1 MSNVLGILLATAALI
16 AQPAAS
22 NAAAGAEPGVCLA
35 LSGGGARGLAHIGI
49 LQALEAED
57 VPLRCIAGT
66 SMGALVGGLYA
77 AGYSPTRMQEIVRS
91 LEWRRVFSGRPER
104 SLVPLVLRVDEMPAV
119 LRFPLD
125 GRRLR
130 LPTARDSDYRIN
142 RLLFRLLA
150 EPGFR
155 MGPDFDRLRV
165 PLRTV
170 ATDLESGERVVLA
183 EGSLAR
189 AVRASLSTPVNLV
202 PVTIAGRL
210 LVDGGLVDN
219 LPTDVAR
226 EMGAGPVLAVDV
238 RSPALKP
245 KPSDSFVDTTA
256 VVVDL
261 LMRARNEGTYAA
273 ADAVID
279 LRPALAGIRPTDYR
293 RHQDAIA
300 IGAHEGRRGA
310 ARARALLG
318 EEVPA
323 AGRGERPAP
332 GPALEGLR
340 IDEVAVRGA
349 DHVRHSVVTR
359 ALGLAPGDPF
369 AMERVLRGMDAAYA
383 TELFQSVWLDVTPS
397 AKEGAAVTVE
407 VQEAPR
413 VVLEAGGGYDE
424 GDNAWGF
431 LRLRNRN
438 LFGRGERIDT
448 TGIAGDAEVGVFMG
462 MTGER
467 PMGLPVGVFVRGY
480 SLEDKPRVFR
490 AHESIGRAEFDR
502 RALSAGLQYRL
513 GAAGLLR
520 AGATAGVVKT
530 RERPGVPFAARE
542 EDIGLLLGEA
552 AWDTLDDRALP
563 MEGLAVAISAEHSV
577 SDLGSDRSY
586 WRILSRLQAAASPGR
601 RLLLRG
607 QILAATSGGD
617 LPVSEQ
623 FRIGGPLWMPGFHR
637 EELWGGQAV
646 SGSLTAGVAV
656 HGNLRALARVGA
668 GNVWELRQSV
678 SLGDLEGGFGLG
690 LEWPTPA
697 GPVTFDWGR
706 SFEGVSRF
714 YVSLGLPREQSLIR

>member
-1 MSNVLGILLATAALI
+1 MSTVLLILATVALI

-22 NAAAGAEPGVCLA
+22 NAAAGADPGVCLA
-35 LSGGGARGLAHIGI
+35 LSGGGARGLAHIGV
-49 LQALEAED
+49 LQALESED
-57 VPLRCIAGT
+57 VNVRCIAGT

-104 SLVPLVLRVDEMPAV
+104 SLVPLALRVDEMPAV
-119 LRFPLD
+119 LRLPLN

-130 LPTARDSDYRIN
+130 LPVARDSDYRIN

-183 EGSLAR
+183 EGSLPR

-202 PVTIAGRL
+202 PVTIAGRV

-261 LMRARNEGTYAA
+261 LMRARNEGTFSA
-273 ADAVID
+273 ADAEID

-293 RHQDAIA
+293 RHEDAMA
-300 IGAHEGRRGA
+300 IGYREGRRGA
-310 ARARALLG
+310 AQARTLLG

-323 AGRGERPAP
+323 AARGERPAP
-332 GPALEGLR
+332 GPALEGSR
-340 IDEVAVRGA
+340 VDEVAVRGA

-359 ALGLAPGDPF
+359 ALGLAPGNPF
-369 AMERVLRGMDAAYA
+369 AMERVLRGMDAVYA

-397 AKEGAAVTVE
+397 AKEGATVTVE

-448 TGIAGDAEVGVFMG
+448 TGIAGDSEVGVFSAV
-462 MTGER
+462 TAER
-467 PMGLPVGVFVRGY
+467 PLGLPVGMFVRGY
-480 SLEDKPRVFR
+480 WLEDKPRVFR
-490 AHESIGRAEFDR
+490 AHDSIGRAEFDR
-502 RALSAGLQYRL
+502 RAVSAGLQYHL

-520 AGATAGVVKT
+520 VGATAGVVYT
-530 RERPGVPFAARE
+530 RERAGVPFAAGQ
-542 EDIGLLLGEA
+542 DDLGLVLGEA

-563 MEGLAVAISAEHSV
+563 MEGLAAAVSAEHSV
-577 SDLGSDRSY
+577 SGLGSDRSY
-586 WRILSRLQAAASPGR
+586 WRTLARLQAAASPGR
-601 RLLLRG
+601 RLLARG
-607 QILAATSGGD
+607 QVLAATSGGD

-623 FRIGGPLWMPGFHR
+623 FRVGGPLWMPGFHR
-637 EELWGGQAV
+637 EELWGGHALA
-646 SGSLTAGVAV
+646 GSLTAGVAV
-656 HGNLRALARVGA
+656 HHNLRALVRVGA
-668 GNVWELRQSV
+668 GNVWESRQSA

-690 LEWPTPA
+690 LEMPTPA
-697 GPVTFDWGR
+697 GPVTLDWGR
-706 SFEGVSRF
+706 RFDGVSRF